1 MPELA
6 AVGEQLFT
14 AVALL
19 LLVAQVTVVKP
30 LPDVGLSCEQ
40 DATGVF
46 GVLLLVLQV
55 VAV

>member
-1 MPELA
+1 MPEFA
-6 AVGEQLFT
+6 ALVEQLFT

-19 LLVAQVTVVKP
+19 LLVAHVTVVKP
-30 LPDVGLSCEQ
+30 LPDVGLSGEQ

-46 GVLLLVLQV
+46 GVLLFVLQV